1 MNMTRES
8 MTIHKALAELKVL
21 DSRIDKSIADGV
33 FCAANKHSNEK
44 IGGVPIQD
52 YEKVIQG
59 SYDKV
64 DGLINRQNAIKRA
77 VTLSN
82 AETKV
87 KISDREYTIAEAIW
101 MRNHGIEKMQA
112 VVNVM
117 KRQYKQAQA
126 KVNIQNG
133 AELEARADQYVTA
146 IYGQKDGKTNTADI
160 EKVRKDF
167 LTANTYELLDPIHIL
182 DRIEEMEKKIS
193 DFMSEVDAALSCSN
207 ALTEITIEY

>member
-1 MNMTRES
+1 M
-8 MTIHKALAELKVL
+8 
-21 DSRIDKSIADGV
+21 

-101 MRNHGIEKMQA
+101 MRNHGIEKMQS

-117 KRQYKQAQA
+117 QRQYKQAQA
-126 KVNIQNG
+126 KLNIQNG

-182 DRIEEMEKKIS
+182 DRIEEMEKKID

>member
-1 MNMTRES
+1 MTRES

>member
-1 MNMTRES
+1 MTRES

-117 KRQYKQAQA
+117 QRQYKQAQA
-126 KVNIQNG
+126 KLNIQNG

-160 EKVRKDF
+160 DKVRKDF

-182 DRIEEMEKKIS
+182 NKIEELEKKIS